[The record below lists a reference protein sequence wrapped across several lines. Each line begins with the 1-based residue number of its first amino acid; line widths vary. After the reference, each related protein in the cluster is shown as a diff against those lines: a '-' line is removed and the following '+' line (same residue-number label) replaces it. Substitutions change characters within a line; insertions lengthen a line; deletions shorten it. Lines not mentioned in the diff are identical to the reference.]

1 MTLDEA
7 IFSGLSSA
15 SAVTAIAGDRE
26 YPVQAQQ
33 SVALPLVVW
42 QTISAA
48 QVNTHDKTA
57 ELEDVLVQFS
67 CYGGTYTA
75 AHDLRKAVRLT
86 LEGNALGNGAVG
98 TVQGRRESD
107 ESTDAQ
113 QRFRA
118 DIDIS
123 FMAAP

>member
-1 MTLDEA
+1 MKLDEA
-7 IFSGLSSA
+7 IFTALSSA
-15 SAVTAIAGDRE
+15 TAVTTICGDRS

-33 SVALPLVVW
+33 GVALPMTVW
-42 QTISAA
+42 QTISAV
-48 QVNTHDKTA
+48 QVNTHDKLA

-67 CYGGTYTA
+67 CYGATYTE

-98 TVQGRRESD
+98 IVTGRRESD

-113 QRFRA
+113 QRLRA

>member
-7 IFSGLSSA
+7 IFSALSSA
-15 SAVTAIAGDRE
+15 AAVTTIASDRE

-48 QVNTHDKTA
+48 QVNTHDKLA

-67 CYGGTYTA
+67 CYGATYTQ

-86 LEGNALGNGAVG
+86 LEGNAIGNGAIG
-98 TVQGRRESD
+98 IISNRRESD

-118 DIDIS
+118 DIDIN

>member
-7 IFSGLSSA
+7 IFTALSSA
-15 SAVTAIAGDRE
+15 TAVTAICGDRS

-33 SVALPLVVW
+33 GVALPLVVW
-42 QTISAA
+42 QTISAV

-67 CYGGTYTA
+67 CYGATYTE